1 MDWYDMFVIT
11 YLIIFVADQI
21 IDLRGKKKKNK
32 WMRQNRERR
41 GRQSKRER
49 ERESDAI
56 KIVYVNAENNFFFC
70 RVFY

>member
-1 MDWYDMFVIT
+1 MDWYDMFVIA

-21 IDLRGKKKKNK
+21 VDLRGKKKQMDALESREK
-32 WMRQNRERR
+32 RQTKQERE
-41 GRQSKRER
+41 RER

-56 KIVYVNAENNFFFC
+56 KIVYVNAENNFFC